1 MVTAASIT
9 LRQLDILAREPDAS
23 LEQRV
28 HASMAMWLSIR
39 DPLGLAYRESCASIL
54 NHRQQIRKAA

>member
-1 MVTAASIT
+1 MVTGASIT
-9 LRQLDILAREPDAS
+9 LRQLQILANELGAP

-39 DPLGLAYRESCASIL
+39 DPLGLAYRESCALIL
-54 NHRQQIRKAA
+54 NQRKQIRKAA